1 MTNSKYIPHVI
12 EPSCGVDRL
21 FLALLV
27 SAYRYDHDGMA
38 SIYGMINIVDYVGMK
53 YREETV
59 DGEKRTVLGFH
70 PRYEVMIVVV

>member
-27 SAYRYDHDGMA
+27 SAYRYD
-38 SIYGMINIVDYVGMK
+38 IYVTNIMPDTVEYVGIHLRIDIVD
-53 YREETV
+53 
-59 DGEKRTVLGFH
+59 
-70 PRYEVMIVVV
+70 VM